1 MFPASPAKEV
11 PLKYSSL
18 MKTKILLAE
27 DDPDFGMILKQYL
40 ELEDF
45 EVDWFQNPEDIIPLL
60 SSDFP
65 FHMGILDVMMPNIDG
80 FSLAKMILKEK
91 KDFPLLFLTAKNQKI
106 DRLTGLKIG
115 ADDYIAK
122 PCDPEELVLR
132 IKNILKRTTP
142 AIVENHV
149 NIGQYSLDTK
159 KLLLSHPN
167 GNVRMTIREQELLLY
182 LLKHNHSTITRDE
195 ILDQLWE
202 TNDYFTGRSLDVFIS
217 RLRKYFSYDPEVK
230 IQSLRGIGFEID
242 FPVNSY

>member
-1 MFPASPAKEV
+1 
-11 PLKYSSL
+11 

-45 EVDWFQNPEDIIPLL
+45 EVSWFQNPEDIVQLL

-65 FHMGILDVMMPNIDG
+65 FHIGILDIMMPNIDG
-80 FSLAKMILKEK
+80 FSLAKMIVKERNN
-91 KDFPLLFLTAKNQKI
+91 FPLLFLTAKNQKI

-132 IKNILKRTTP
+132 IKNILKRTSLFTSE
-142 AIVENHV
+142 IQVK
-149 NIGQYSLDTK
+149 IGQYSLDTK

-167 GNVRMTIREQELLLY
+167 GNTRLTIREQELLLY
-182 LLKHNHSTITRDE
+182 LLEHNQTTITRNN
-195 ILDQLWE
+195 ILDNLWE

-217 RLRKYFSYDPEVK
+217 RLRKYFSYDPKIK

-242 FPVNSY
+242 FPILK

>member
-1 MFPASPAKEV
+1 
-11 PLKYSSL
+11 

-45 EVDWFQNPEDIIPLL
+45 EVSWFQNPEDISQLL
-60 SSDFP
+60 LTDFP
-65 FHMGILDVMMPNIDG
+65 FQMGILDVMMPNIDG

-91 KDFPLLFLTAKNQKI
+91 SNFPLLFLTAKNQKI

-132 IKNILKRTTP
+132 IKNILKRTVP
-142 AIVENHV
+142 AATESIIK
-149 NIGQYSLDTK
+149 IGQYSLDKK
-159 KLLLSHPN
+159 KLLLTHPL
-167 GNVRMTIREQELLLY
+167 GNVRLTIKEQELIIYFLQ
-182 LLKHNHSTITRDE
+182 HNHSAITRDN
-195 ILDQLWE
+195 ILDNLWE

-217 RLRKYFSYDPEVK
+217 RLRKYFSNDPEIK

-242 FPVNSY
+242 FPTQ

>member
-1 MFPASPAKEV
+1 
-11 PLKYSSL
+11 

-27 DDPDFGMILKQYL
+27 DDSDFGMILKQYL

-45 EVDWFQNPEDIIPLL
+45 DISWYQNPEDIVPLI
-60 SSDFP
+60 STDFT
-65 FHMGILDVMMPNIDG
+65 FQMGILDVMMPNIDG
-80 FSLAKMILKEK
+80 FTLAKMILKEHSN
-91 KDFPLLFLTAKNQKI
+91 FPLLFLTAKNQKI

-132 IKNILKRTTP
+132 IRNILKRTLP
-142 AIVENHV
+142 PMIEPQVK
-149 NIGQYSLDTK
+149 IGEYSLDTQ

-167 GNVRMTIREQELLLY
+167 GNIRMTVREQELLLY
-182 LLKHNHSTITRDE
+182 LLKHNHSTITRNN
-195 ILDQLWE
+195 ILDNLWE

-217 RLRKYFSYDPEVK
+217 RLRKYFSNDPEVK

-242 FPVNSY
+242 FPTN

>member
-1 MFPASPAKEV
+1 
-11 PLKYSSL
+11 

-45 EVDWFQNPEDIIPLL
+45 EVTWFQNPEEIIPLL
-60 SSDFP
+60 TSEFQ
-65 FHMGILDVMMPNIDG
+65 FHIGILDIMMPNIDG

-91 KDFPLLFLTAKNQKI
+91 TSFPLLFLTAKNQKI

-132 IKNILKRTTP
+132 IKNILKRTTST
-142 AIVENHV
+142 AIETSIK
-149 NIGQYSLDTK
+149 IGEYLLDTEK
-159 KLLLSHPN
+159 QLLSHPKEN
-167 GNVRMTIREQELLLY
+167 IRLTIREQELLLY
-182 LLKHNHSTITRDE
+182 FLKHHQKTLKRDD
-195 ILDQLWE
+195 ILDNLWE

-217 RLRKYFSYDPEVK
+217 RLRKYFQHDPKIK

-242 FPVNSY
+242 FPKE

>member
-1 MFPASPAKEV
+1 
-11 PLKYSSL
+11 
-18 MKTKILLAE
+18 MKVKILLAE

-45 EVDWFQNPEDIIPLL
+45 EVSWFQNPEDVVGLL

-65 FHMGILDVMMPNIDG
+65 FHVGILDVMMPNVDG
-80 FSLAKMILKEK
+80 FTLAKMILKEK
-91 KDFPLLFLTAKNQKI
+91 NNFPLLFLTAKNQKI

-132 IKNILKRTTP
+132 IKNILKRTSST
-142 AIVENHV
+142 VSETQV
-149 NIGQYSLDTK
+149 KIGQYYLDTQ

-167 GNVRMTIREQELLLY
+167 GDVRLTIREQQLLLY
-182 LLKHNHSTITRDE
+182 LLKHNHSMITRDN
-195 ILDQLWE
+195 ILDNIWE

-217 RLRKYFSYDPEVK
+217 RLRKYFSNDSEVK
-230 IQSLRGIGFEID
+230 IQSLRGIGFEVD
-242 FPVNSY
+242 FPTNQS

>member
-1 MFPASPAKEV
+1 
-11 PLKYSSL
+11 

-45 EVDWFQNPEDIIPLL
+45 EVNWFQNPEDIVELL

-65 FHMGILDVMMPNIDG
+65 FQIGILDVMMPNIDG

-91 KDFPLLFLTAKNQKI
+91 NNFPVLFLTAKNQKI

-132 IKNILKRTTP
+132 IKNILKRISPPMTEVQ
-142 AIVENHV
+142 IK
-149 NIGQYSLDTK
+149 IGQYLLDTQ
-159 KLLLSHPN
+159 KLSLSHPD
-167 GNVRMTIREQELLLY
+167 GNIRLTVREQELLLY
-182 LLKHNHSTITRDE
+182 LLKHNHTMITRDN
-195 ILDQLWE
+195 ILDHLWE

-217 RLRKYFSYDPEVK
+217 RLRKYFSNDEEVK
-230 IQSLRGIGFEID
+230 IQSLRGIGFEVD
-242 FPVNSY
+242 FPTN